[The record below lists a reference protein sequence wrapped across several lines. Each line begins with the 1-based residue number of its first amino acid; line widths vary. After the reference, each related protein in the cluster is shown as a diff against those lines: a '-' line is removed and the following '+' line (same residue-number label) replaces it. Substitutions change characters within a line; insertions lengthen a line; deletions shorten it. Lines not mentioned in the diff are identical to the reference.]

1 MECRVECLS
10 TARALLGL
18 ADGADRHEISA
29 RYRALARV
37 VHPDKGGS
45 ALLFQLVG
53 RARELLLDPKA
64 PPRTPPKAQ
73 TAPTKVPAPKKPR
86 PKPKVRTPVPPPV
99 RPPHTFGGPS
109 EQQTFGTSRPT
120 IPPSVRQ
127 FRTFGGPSEQH
138 TFGGPLPAHKPPP
151 MFSTPAQVGGAFG
164 FRPAAAVR
172 PLQSP
177 DSFGDSFGFRHASS
191 SAAVSL
197 DQFGN
202 SFA

>member
-18 ADGADRHEISA
+18 ADGAGRPEIAA
-29 RYRALARV
+29 RYRALARA

-53 RARELLLDPKA
+53 QARELLLDTRA
-64 PPRTPPKAQ
+64 PPKEPPKA
-73 TAPTKVPAPKKPR
+73 PAPKKPK
-86 PKPKVRTPVPPPV
+86 PKPKVRRPPDTRASVPPPV

-109 EQQTFGTSRPT
+109 EQHTFGGPPQTHKPPPAVRRPH
-120 IPPSVRQ
+120 
-127 FRTFGGPSEQH
+127 TFGGPSEQNA
-138 TFGGPLPAHKPPP
+138 FGSPPP
-151 MFSTPAQVGGAFG
+151 MFSTPAPVGGAFG

-177 DSFGDSFGFRHASS
+177 DSFGDSFGFRHATP